1 MCYRVSSR
9 EKVIRQGGPCS
20 GPGVQCRGLFWVFLG
35 LTLILWGCASGATR
49 KAASVKSAKNV
60 KSSAAEIGLMNQSLL
75 GLYSAEIEAAAD
87 KIIFESSSAVAR
99 RQALVWKAE
108 AIPVLQRSLLNTD
121 PLAAAIDTWA
131 FIFQMTAYME
141 QPRVKQGFGEFYPVV
156 AETLKRMET
165 DMEQLIQ
172 TAAPSANMANLRQR
186 IGSWAE
192 AHPIRTGLAGRETAD
207 AEVIRQT
214 EQSDLGAVAS
224 IKALSESLGDITA
237 RLDSYNAYFP
247 KQARWQ
253 AELALMD
260 LMRDPQISGAVSNVG
275 VLANALAKTSG
286 SMEHLPELMGQ
297 AREAMMADVEGQRL
311 GIQAFMRQERLETMD
326 TLKRE
331 RIATVAA
338 LDSERRAATADFQRE
353 RQIVLDALRG
363 ERVAAM
369 NDLNVAGD
377 KALKDLNT
385 QARGLIDLLFLRAVE
400 LVLLTLIL
408 CALAAWILLRR
419 FARRPDRGERL
430 FDRAA

>member
-1 MCYRVSSR
+1 
-9 EKVIRQGGPCS
+9 
-20 GPGVQCRGLFWVFLG
+20 LFSVL
-35 LTLILWGCASGATR
+35 LALALILCGCASGTTR
-49 KAASVKSAKNV
+49 KTASMKSAKNV
-60 KSSAAEIGLMNQSLL
+60 KSSAPEISSRNQSLL

-87 KIIFESSSAVAR
+87 KIIFESPSAVAR
-99 RQALVWKAE
+99 RQALEWKAE

-121 PLAAAIDTWA
+121 PIAAALDTWA
-131 FIFQMTAYME
+131 FIFQMRAYME
-141 QPRVKQGFGEFYPVV
+141 QPSVRQGFGEFYPVV
-156 AETLKRMET
+156 AETLKKMDA
-165 DMEQLIQ
+165 DMEQQVLR
-172 TAAPSANMANLRQR
+172 AAPSANVAQLRQK

-207 AEVIRQT
+207 PELISRT

-224 IKALSESLGDITA
+224 IKALGESLGDLTA
-237 RLDSYNAYFP
+237 RLDSYNAYLP

-260 LMRDPQISGAVSNVG
+260 LMRDPRISGAVSNVG
-275 VLANALAKTSG
+275 VLSDALAKTSG

-297 AREAMMADVEGQRL
+297 AREAMMADVESQRL
-311 GIQAFMRQERLETMD
+311 GMQAFLRQERLETMD

-338 LDSERRAATADFQRE
+338 MDSERRAATADLQRE

-369 NDLNVAGD
+369 NDLNAAGD

-385 QARGLIDLLFLRAVE
+385 QARSLIDLMFLRAVE

-408 CALAAWILLRR
+408 CSVAAWILLRW

>member
-1 MCYRVSSR
+1 M
-9 EKVIRQGGPCS
+9 
-20 GPGVQCRGLFWVFLG
+20 
-35 LTLILWGCASGATR
+35 
-49 KAASVKSAKNV
+49 
-60 KSSAAEIGLMNQSLL
+60 L

-87 KIIFESSSAVAR
+87 KIIFESPSAVAR

-121 PLAAAIDTWA
+121 PIAAALDTWA
-131 FIFQMTAYME
+131 FIFQMTTYME
-141 QPRVKQGFGEFYPVV
+141 QPQVKQGFGELYPIV
-156 AETLKRMET
+156 AETLKKMDT
-165 DMEQLIQ
+165 DMEQQIL
-172 TAAPSANMANLRQR
+172 TAAPSANITHLRQR

-192 AHPIRTGLAGRETAD
+192 AHPIRTGLAGRESAD
-207 AEVIRQT
+207 AEVIRRT

-224 IKALSESLGDITA
+224 IKALGESLGDITA
-237 RLDSYNAYFP
+237 RLDSYNAYLP

-253 AELALMD
+253 VELMVSD

-275 VLANALAKTSG
+275 VLSDALAKTSG
-286 SMEHLPELMGQ
+286 NMEHLPELMGKAQ
-297 AREAMMADVEGQRL
+297 EAVRADVESQRL
-311 GIQAFMRQERLETMD
+311 GIQAFIRQERLETMD

-338 LDSERRAATADFQRE
+338 MDSERLAATADFQRE

-369 NDLNVAGD
+369 NDLNAAAN

-385 QARGLIDLLFLRAVE
+385 QARGLVDLMFLRAVE
-400 LVLLTLIL
+400 LVLLTLVL
-408 CALAAWILLRR
+408 CSLGAWILLRW
-419 FARRPDRGERL
+419 FARRRDRGERI

>member
-1 MCYRVSSR
+1 M
-9 EKVIRQGGPCS
+9 
-20 GPGVQCRGLFWVFLG
+20 LL
-35 LTLILWGCASGATR
+35 LLGCASGTTR
-49 KAASVKSAKNV
+49 KAASMKAAKNV
-60 KSSAAEIGLMNQSLL
+60 KSSPAEISSRNQSLL

-87 KIIFESSSAVAR
+87 KIIFESPSAVAR

-121 PLAAAIDTWA
+121 PIAATVDTWA
-131 FIFQMTAYME
+131 FIFQMKAYME
-141 QPRVKQGFGEFYPVV
+141 QPSVKQGFGELYPVV
-156 AETLKRMET
+156 AETLKKMDA
-165 DMEQLIQ
+165 DMEQQILR
-172 TAAPSANMANLRQR
+172 AAPSANITHLRQR

-207 AEVIRQT
+207 AEVISRT

-224 IKALSESLGDITA
+224 IKALGESLGDITA
-237 RLDSYNAYFP
+237 RLDSYNAYLP

-275 VLANALAKTSG
+275 VLSDALAKTSG
-286 SMEHLPELMGQ
+286 SMEHLPEIMGK
-297 AREAMMADVEGQRL
+297 AREAVLADVESQRL

-338 LDSERRAATADFQRE
+338 MDSERLAATADFQRE

-363 ERVAAM
+363 ERIAAM
-369 NDLNVAGD
+369 NDLNAAGD
-377 KALKDLNT
+377 KALKDLNA
-385 QARGLIDLLFLRAVE
+385 QARSLIDLMFLRAVE
-400 LVLLTLIL
+400 LVLLTLVL
-408 CALAAWILLRR
+408 CSLGAWILLQW
-419 FARRPDRGERL
+419 FARRRDRGERL
-430 FDRAA
+430 YDRAA

>member
-1 MCYRVSSR
+1 MRHPVSSR
-9 EKVIRQGGPCS
+9 NEVIKQGDPCS
-20 GPGVQCRGLFWVFLG
+20 GPGIQCRRLFWVLLA
-35 LTLILWGCASGATR
+35 LTLVLCGCASGTTR
-49 KAASVKSAKNV
+49 KTASMKSAKNV
-60 KSSAAEIGLMNQSLL
+60 KSSPAEISSRNQSLL

-87 KIIFESSSAVAR
+87 KIIFESPSAVAR
-99 RQALVWKAE
+99 RQALEWKAE

-121 PLAAAIDTWA
+121 PIAAALDTWA

-141 QPRVKQGFGEFYPVV
+141 QPGVKQGFGEFYPAV
-156 AETLKRMET
+156 AETLKKMDT
-165 DMEQLIQ
+165 DMEQQIR
-172 TAAPSANMANLRQR
+172 TAAPSANVADLHQKVE
-186 IGSWAE
+186 SWAE

-207 AEVIRQT
+207 PELISRT

-224 IKALSESLGDITA
+224 IKALGEGLGDITA
-237 RLDSYNAYFP
+237 RLDSYNAYLP

-260 LMRDPQISGAVSNVG
+260 LMRDPRISGAVSNVG
-275 VLANALAKTSG
+275 VLSDALAKTSG

-297 AREAMMADVEGQRL
+297 AREAMVADVESQRL

-338 LDSERRAATADFQRE
+338 MDSERRAATADLQRE

-369 NDLNVAGD
+369 SDLNGAGD

-385 QARGLIDLLFLRAVE
+385 QARGLIDLMFLRAVE
-400 LVLLTLIL
+400 LVLLTLVL
-408 CALAAWILLRR
+408 CALAAWILLRW
-419 FARRPDRGERL
+419 FARRPDRGERI